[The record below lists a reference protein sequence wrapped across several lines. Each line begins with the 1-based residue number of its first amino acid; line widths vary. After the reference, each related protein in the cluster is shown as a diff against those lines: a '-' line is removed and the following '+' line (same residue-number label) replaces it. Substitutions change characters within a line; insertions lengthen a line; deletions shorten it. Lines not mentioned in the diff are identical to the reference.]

1 MLLPSSHSPFS
12 TFLLL
17 LTVWISACW
26 NSAYTQGTHPLAS
39 SNTVVG
45 VRSHGVATI
54 SSQPKA
60 ALETGRQSLA
70 KSLRNIE
77 EGNDDSLE
85 NSILPRTRSRI
96 RARMSK
102 SDPPQ
107 VQTDALK
114 EEIDEMI
121 AEESIGDPVSLKIH
135 LTGSRLMGSF
145 GQWDQTDPD

>member
-26 NSAYTQGTHPLAS
+26 NSASTQGANPLAS
-39 SNTVVG
+39 STVVG

-121 AEESIGDPVSLKIH
+121 AEESIGDPVS
-135 LTGSRLMGSF
+135 
-145 GQWDQTDPD
+145 

>member
-1 MLLPSSHSPFS
+1 
-12 TFLLL
+12 
-17 LTVWISACW
+17 
-26 NSAYTQGTHPLAS
+26 
-39 SNTVVG
+39 
-45 VRSHGVATI
+45 VATI

-121 AEESIGDPVSLKIH
+121 AEESIGDPVS
-135 LTGSRLMGSF
+135 
-145 GQWDQTDPD
+145 